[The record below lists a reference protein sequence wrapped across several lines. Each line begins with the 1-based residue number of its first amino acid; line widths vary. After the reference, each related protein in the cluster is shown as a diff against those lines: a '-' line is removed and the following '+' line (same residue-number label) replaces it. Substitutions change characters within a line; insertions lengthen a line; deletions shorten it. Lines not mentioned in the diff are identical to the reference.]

1 MRKVLMIGGGIGGL
15 AATLALR
22 QAGFE
27 VLVFEGVPTI
37 KIVGAGL
44 AIWSNALKA
53 LRQIGL
59 ADAVQ
64 AVGKPAAYR
73 VIRAMS
79 GEILAKVQVNQI
91 SNEEGASLIHLHRGD
106 LQTVLLK
113 AVGESTIHFGARCVG
128 FRQDDKGV
136 WAQFTDGREVQG
148 DLLVGADGV
157 HSVIRQQLFS
167 EARLHLVGQSSW
179 RGLAQIDYEQ
189 LVEGGAGE
197 TWGIGQRIG
206 LIPMSH
212 DRVYWFLTRNAPPGG
227 GIQGTALEKKQHMQ
241 KLVKGWHEPIPSMIQ
256 ATEAQTIIH
265 TELNELELL
274 DQWHKGR
281 VVLLGDAAHA
291 MTPNLGQGAC
301 QAIEDAVTLGQCLKE
316 AEDVEASLDLYESKR
331 VERVRRI
338 VADSR
343 RFGEV
348 AHNETSSPCLLRGE
362 PFQDI
367 FKSIYIEPL
376 EWIVRHDKDK

>member
-1 MRKVLMIGGGIGGL
+1 MRRVLIIGGGIGGL

-22 QAGFE
+22 QAGFD
-27 VLVFEGVPTI
+27 VQVFESVPEI

-44 AIWSNALKA
+44 AIWSNALNA

-64 AVGKPAAYR
+64 ATGKPATYR
-73 VIRAMS
+73 VIRATN

-91 SNEEGASLIHLHRGD
+91 SNREEIALIHLHRGD

-113 AVGESTIHFGARCVG
+113 AVGESTIQLGARCIG

-136 WAQFTDGREVQG
+136 WAQFADGREVQG

-167 EARLHLVGQSSW
+167 KARLRLVGQSSW
-179 RGLAQIDYEQ
+179 RGLAELDHEQIA
-189 LVEGGAGE
+189 EGGAGE

-206 LIPMSH
+206 LIPMSQGK
-212 DRVYWFLTRNAPPGG
+212 VYWFLTKNAPPG
-227 GIQGTALEKKQHMQ
+227 GIQGTAVETKQQMQ
-241 KLVKGWHEPIPSMIQ
+241 ELVKGWHAPIPSMIQ

-265 TELNELELL
+265 TELNELESLN
-274 DQWHKGR
+274 QWHRGR

-301 QAIEDAVTLGQCLKE
+301 QAIEDAVTLGQCLKDT
-316 AEDVEASLDLYESKR
+316 EDIEASLNLYESKR

-338 VADSR
+338 VAASR
-343 RFGEV
+343 KFGEV
-348 AHNETSSPCLLRGE
+348 AHNEASPPCLLRDA
-362 PFQDI
+362 PFQNV
-367 FKSIYIEPL
+367 FRSIYVEPL
-376 EWIVRHDKDK
+376 EWIVRDL